1 MKKWLTIYREKMAT
15 VPRIPRIPHLRDP
28 SSVLLGIHGTL
39 PFAHGFWVMG
49 HGLWVM
55 DPRLCTMG
63 IQVDTMYLQ
72 DAMHLVHGSWV
83 KTMGHG

>member
-1 MKKWLTIYREKMAT
+1 M
-15 VPRIPRIPHLRDP
+15 RDP
-28 SSVLLGIHGTL
+28 SSVLLEIRGTL

-55 DPRLCTMG
+55 GPRLWTMG

-72 DAMHLVHGSWV
+72 DAMHLVYDSRI
-83 KTMGHG
+83 KTMGHGLKLWAMDMIHI